1 MRLGLRMIDGL
12 KEDAVRRIEAAR
24 AQRPFTDVA
33 DLCLRAGLDQ
43 VQRGLLA
50 DAGALR
56 SLAGHR
62 HRARWTAA
70 GVEARRPL
78 FDDVAPT
85 REDAIRLPLPTEAE
99 EVRTD
104 YATLGLTLGRHPLQF
119 LRARLRA
126 RRYQRSSEL
135 RRLEHGSDASFAGIV
150 TMRQAPQTA
159 TGVTFLTL
167 EDEDGWVNVVVWR
180 QLADRQRRALMESRL
195 LAVEGRVESGDG
207 VQHLIAQHLENLSL
221 LLGSLPTS
229 SRDFH

>member
-1 MRLGLRMIDGL
+1 MRLGLRMIDGVR
-12 KEDAVRRIEAAR
+12 EDVAGRIEAAR
-24 AQRPFTDVA
+24 AERPFVDVA

-43 VQRGLLA
+43 AQRGLLA

-56 SLAGHR
+56 GLAGHR
-62 HRARWTAA
+62 HRARWAAA
-70 GVEARRPL
+70 GVEASKPL
-78 FDDVAPT
+78 FEPVIPT
-85 REDAIRLPLPTEAE
+85 RETDIALPLPTAAE

-104 YATLGLTLGRHPLQF
+104 YATMGLTLGRHPLQF
-119 LRARLRA
+119 LREKLRA

-135 RRLEHGSDASFAGIV
+135 RKLKQGHVAFAGIV

-180 QLADRQRRALMESRL
+180 QLADRQRRELLESRL
-195 LAVEGRVESGDG
+195 LAVEGRVESKDG
-207 VQHLIAQHLENLSL
+207 VQHLIAENLQNLSQ